1 MARPIRHFE
10 PGIALHVVQRGNN
23 RNVMFRS
30 TEDYRAYLTILLA
43 ASKAERC
50 AVHAFVLMTNHSHLL
65 ITPQHRD
72 STSRMMKWL
81 HQEYAQL
88 HNRKYARTGGLYE
101 GRFRASLV
109 ETDRYFLLCQRYIE
123 MNPVRAEMV
132 AHPADYRWSSY
143 RINASRVPDDLVTPH
158 PIVEQFSPAEY
169 QSMFSRDISAEHLA
183 QVRSALNSNRP
194 FGNEEFTQTY
204 SKSFR
209 KRGV

>member
-1 MARPIRHFE
+1 MARPLRHFE

-23 RNVMFRS
+23 RNVMFRT

-65 ITPQHRD
+65 ITPHQKGA
-72 STSRMMKWL
+72 TSRMMKWL

-109 ETDRYFLLCQRYIE
+109 ETERYFLLCQRYIE
-123 MNPVRAEMV
+123 MNPVRAGMV

-143 RINASRVPDDLVTPH
+143 RVNASRLPDPLLTPH
-158 PIVEQFSPAEY
+158 SVVEQVSQAEY
-169 QSMFSRDISAEHLA
+169 QAMFSSDISPEHLA
-183 QVRSALNSNRP
+183 QVRNALNSNRP
-194 FGNEEFTQTY
+194 FGQEEFTRMY
-204 SKSFR
+204 SKSCR
-209 KRGV
+209 ERGV